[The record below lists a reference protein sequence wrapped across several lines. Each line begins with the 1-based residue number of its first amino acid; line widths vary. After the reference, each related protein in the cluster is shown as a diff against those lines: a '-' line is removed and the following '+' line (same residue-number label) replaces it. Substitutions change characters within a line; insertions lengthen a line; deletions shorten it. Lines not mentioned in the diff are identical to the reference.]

1 MFRCRDL
8 MMLPSMAE
16 AKLISGQGGLDRLI
30 RWVYKPEDM
39 HFAKWVR
46 GNELLI
52 ISVPVIKS
60 RDFDLRKLLNQA
72 VKLRMAGMLL
82 LVGEKYITQ
91 IPADVISCSN
101 IKRFP
106 IFCISG
112 EIPLIDIFEEIGH
125 AIAYDDEKEFEN
137 SGLFTNIIFGNAVNA
152 DAFLSKCRETGYEID
167 TPQRMFIIRLNS
179 LEKMQMFDCGNVIS
193 KIKEC
198 FEEAGIPV
206 LLSGFGSSCIGCFG
220 IEKGAYSAVK
230 AVYKKVSEWI
240 SEEYENWNAGMGI
253 GKAYT
258 EIEDFHKS
266 YEEASKCIRVI
277 EKTGDGQGIYQF
289 EEIGLYNL
297 ILESGDKQI
306 IDEFIEN
313 TLGAVLEYDKE
324 NHTAF
329 LQTLT
334 SYLWNNNSLLYA
346 SRELH
351 MHRNTVK
358 YRIGRI
364 EELTGRS
371 LEDAATKLEFMNA
384 ILFMKLCR

>member
-8 MMLPSMAE
+8 MLLPSMAE
-16 AKLISGQGGLDRLI
+16 AKLISGQNGLDHLI

-60 RDFDLRKLLNQA
+60 RDFDLRRLLDQA
-72 VKLRMAGMLL
+72 VQLRMAGMLL
-82 LVGEKYITQ
+82 LVGEKYIKQ

-101 IKRFP
+101 KKRFP

-112 EIPLIDIFEEIGH
+112 DIPLIDIFEEIGH
-125 AIAYDDEKEFEN
+125 AIAYDNENDFEN

-152 DAFLSKCRETGYEID
+152 DVFLAKCRESGYEID
-167 TPQRMFIIRLNS
+167 KPQRMFIIRLNS
-179 LEKMQMFDCGNVIS
+179 SEKMQMFDCSNVTN

-198 FEEAGIPV
+198 FEEAEIPV
-206 LLSGFGSSCIGCFG
+206 LLSGFGSSCIGWFG
-220 IEKGAYSAVK
+220 VDKGTYSAVK
-230 AVYKKVSEWI
+230 AVYRNLSEWI
-240 SEEYENWNAGMGI
+240 SEEYESWKAGMGI

-258 EIEDFHKS
+258 EIRDFYKS

-277 EKTGDGQGIYQF
+277 EKTGGGQGIYQF

-297 ILESGDKQI
+297 IMELGNRQI
-306 IDEFIEN
+306 VDEFIEN
-313 TLGAVLEYDKE
+313 TLGAVLKYDRE
-324 NHTAF
+324 NNTDF
-329 LQTLT
+329 LKTLT
-334 SYLWNNNSLLYA
+334 GYLWNNNSLLYA

-371 LEDAATKLEFMNA
+371 LEDAGTRLEFMNA
-384 ILFMKLCR
+384 VLCMKLWQ